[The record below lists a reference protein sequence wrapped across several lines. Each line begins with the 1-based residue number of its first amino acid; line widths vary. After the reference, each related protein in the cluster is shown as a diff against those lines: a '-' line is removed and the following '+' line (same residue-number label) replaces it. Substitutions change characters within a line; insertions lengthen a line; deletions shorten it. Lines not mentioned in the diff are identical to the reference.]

1 MSYSHLALYKTSVEF
16 YKNFNRN
23 DYFKDIETLLKNKN
37 ILDNSLAELLLF
49 EIIFK
54 FNYFCSFDEISKF
67 LNLISININNI
78 NLKTRQIQFINFYK
92 E

>member
-1 MSYSHLALYKTSVEF
+1 MSNFFTQFAQNKNLIEF
-16 YKNFNRN
+16 YKTFDKNN
-23 DYFKDIETLLKNKN
+23 YFKDIETLLQNKN
-37 ILDNSLAELLLF
+37 ILDNSLAESLLF

-67 LNLISININNI
+67 LNLISINNNLNI
-78 NLKTRQIQFINFYK
+78 RQIKFISFYK